1 MRILLILKSPVASD
15 KPEPSLSQ
23 DEESPYLDTV
33 KDNSIS
39 LDKELFGEENEKLL
53 DQPGEQLNKNHPEEG
68 FEQET
73 GTVLSIDTS
82 VVSC

>member
-1 MRILLILKSPVASD
+1 MGK
-15 KPEPSLSQ
+15 K
-23 DEESPYLDTV
+23 
-33 KDNSIS
+33 
-39 LDKELFGEENEKLL
+39 NEKLL

-82 VVSC
+82 VVEAEKNALKLEKLVFEFNKLKPGYYDLLLPSILIRL